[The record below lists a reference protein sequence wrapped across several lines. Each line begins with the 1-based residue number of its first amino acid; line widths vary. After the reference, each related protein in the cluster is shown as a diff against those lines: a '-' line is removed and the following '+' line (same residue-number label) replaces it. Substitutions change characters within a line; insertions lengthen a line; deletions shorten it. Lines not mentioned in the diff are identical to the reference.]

1 MAAEAQLPIAPQF
14 LGQAGLYRGY
24 SAYGAVPALPYASAY
39 SAPVNFAY
47 GAQIT
52 ALNASPAPV
61 VAAPVES
68 LATYGFGD
76 NNGYGAPSAPVIAS
90 YAQAVPAPVIAE
102 AVPAPVIAKAAP
114 IAASH
119 SSQYQ
124 AQDEDKNFS
133 FGYSNINSAK
143 QETGNAYGGVTGS
156 YTYTDEAGVHTVN
169 YVADHL
175 GFRVNSDNLPVAPA
189 NLAVAPVHIA
199 EPVLDTPAVV
209 EAKAAFFKAYNAAKS
224 GVVKREA
231 QSILPQT
238 YAGLSAL
245 NYAGYQP
252 YSAPLAYNGFPHF
265 NYATAPLTTAYAA
278 APAIAAPAIAAP
290 AIAAPTVATPFS
302 YHGVSPLNYAAAPAI
317 SAPAI
322 AAPAI
327 AAPVAYAGEV
337 APLREA
343 TLTTIKL
350 NPGHATFYRVD

>member
-1 MAAEAQLPIAPQF
+1 MKFFAVVPALLAAVAAEAQLPIAPQF

-24 SAYGAVPALPYASAY
+24 SAYPALPYASSY
-39 SAPVNFAY
+39 SAPAFEVPAPAVVDALPTY
-47 GAQIT
+47 GA
-52 ALNASPAPV
+52 AHNGPNGYGAPLAPV
-61 VAAPVES
+61 VAAPVVS
-68 LATYGFGD
+68 
-76 NNGYGAPSAPVIAS
+76 S

-114 IAASH
+114 IAASYT

-175 GFRVNSDNLPVAPA
+175 GFRATSDNLPVAPA
-189 NLAVAPVHIA
+189 NLAVAPVHVA
-199 EPVLDTPAVV
+199 EPVVDTPAVV

-224 GVVKREA
+224 GIVKRDA
-231 QSILPQT
+231 QIVPNT
-238 YAGLSAL
+238 YAGLTPF

-252 YSAPLAYNGFPHF
+252 FAAPLAYN
-265 NYATAPLTTAYAA
+265 YAAPLTTAAYAA
-278 APAIAAPAIAAP
+278 APAVAAPAPVTYA
-290 AIAAPTVATPFS
+290 
-302 YHGVSPLNYAAAPAI
+302 GVSPINYAAAP
-317 SAPAI
+317 
-322 AAPAI
+322 
-327 AAPVAYAGEV
+327 VAYTGAG
-337 APLREA
+337 AALREA

>member
-1 MAAEAQLPIAPQF
+1 MKFFAVVPALLAAVAAEAQLPIAPQF

-24 SAYGAVPALPYASAY
+24 SAYGAVPALPYAAAY
-39 SAPVNFAY
+39 SAPANFAY

-52 ALNASPAPV
+52 ALNAAPAPV
-61 VAAPVES
+61 VAAPV
-68 LATYGFGD
+68 
-76 NNGYGAPSAPVIAS
+76 VAS

-102 AVPAPVIAKAAP
+102 AVPAPVIAKAAPIAP

-169 YVADHL
+169 YVADDL
-175 GFRVNSDNLPVAPA
+175 GFRVTSDNLPVGPA
-189 NLAVAPVHIA
+189 NLAVAPVHVA
-199 EPVLDTPAVV
+199 EPVQDTPAVV

-224 GVVKREA
+224 GVVKRSA
-231 QSILPQT
+231 QT
-238 YAGLSAL
+238 YAGLPAF
-245 NYAGYQP
+245 NYAGLQP
-252 YSAPLAYNGFPHF
+252 YGVVGSLVGHANGAVVPVDTAEVHAAKVAHAAAGGAIHSAPLAYNLAP
-265 NYATAPLTTAYAA
+265 APLTATYAA
-278 APAIAAPAIAAP
+278 APAIAAPV
-290 AIAAPTVATPFS
+290 TYS
-302 YHGVSPLNYAAAPAI
+302 GVSALNYAAAP
-317 SAPAI
+317 
-322 AAPAI
+322 
-327 AAPVAYAGEV
+327 E

>member
-1 MAAEAQLPIAPQF
+1 MKFFAVVPALLAAVAAEAQLPIAPQF

-24 SAYGAVPALPYASAY
+24 SAYPALPYASSY
-39 SAPVNFAY
+39 SAPAFEVPAPAVVDALPTY
-47 GAQIT
+47 GA
-52 ALNASPAPV
+52 AHNGPNGYGAPLAPV
-61 VAAPVES
+61 VAAPVVS
-68 LATYGFGD
+68 
-76 NNGYGAPSAPVIAS
+76 S

-114 IAASH
+114 IAASYT

-175 GFRVNSDNLPVAPA
+175 GFRATSDNLPVAPA
-189 NLAVAPVHIA
+189 NLAVAPVHVA
-199 EPVLDTPAVV
+199 EPVVDTPAVV

-224 GVVKREA
+224 GIVKRDA
-231 QSILPQT
+231 QIVPNT
-238 YAGLSAL
+238 YAGLTPF

-252 YSAPLAYNGFPHF
+252 FAAPLAYNGVSHL
-265 NYATAPLTTAYAA
+265 NYAAPLTTAAYAA
-278 APAIAAPAIAAP
+278 APAVAAPAPVTYA
-290 AIAAPTVATPFS
+290 
-302 YHGVSPLNYAAAPAI
+302 GVSPINYAAAP
-317 SAPAI
+317 
-322 AAPAI
+322 
-327 AAPVAYAGEV
+327 VAYTGAG
-337 APLREA
+337 AALREA

>member
-1 MAAEAQLPIAPQF
+1 MKFFAVVPALLAAVAAEAQLPIAPQF

-24 SAYGAVPALPYASAY
+24 SAYGAVPALPYAAAF
-39 SAPVNFAY
+39 SAPANFAY
-47 GAQIT
+47 GAQQIT
-52 ALNASPAPV
+52 ALNAAAPAPV
-61 VAAPVES
+61 VAAPVEA

-76 NNGYGAPSAPVIAS
+76 NNGYGAPSAPVISS

-175 GFRVNSDNLPVAPA
+175 GFRVNSDNLPVAPTH
-189 NLAVAPVHIA
+189 LAVAPVHVA
-199 EPVLDTPAVV
+199 EPVMDTPAVV

-224 GVVKREA
+224 GVVKRSA
-231 QSILPQT
+231 QNILPQT
-238 YAGLSAL
+238 YAGLPAL
-245 NYAGYQP
+245 NYAGYAGYQP
-252 YSAPLAYNGFPHF
+252 YSAPLAYNGFSHL
-265 NYATAPLTTAYAA
+265 NYAAAYAA
-278 APAIAAPAIAAP
+278 APAVAAPL
-290 AIAAPTVATPFS
+290 S
-302 YHGVSPLNYAAAPAI
+302 YGVSP
-317 SAPAI
+317 
-322 AAPAI
+322 I
-327 AAPVAYAGEV
+327 AAPVAYAG
-337 APLREA
+337 APAREA